1 MVGVQHATELT
12 PPRCV
17 DSSGQICP
25 SPLERWCPTHPSTT
39 RVWCTASSPPPAC
52 LSRSSTPC
60 RMAPHTA
67 APVGRCFS
75 TTRQRQRRALST
87 TTQRQPRGGE
97 RPEEGQGR
105 WGDLHVHGVGRRR
118 EDEYLD
124 GDDNQEDEPTHK
136 GADAGHQN
144 DDSSSCTTSH
154 CGGYRFG
161 SLHGRAEC
169 YYLDVRCLMYWM
181 FVKLC
186 IYELDV

>member
-1 MVGVQHATELT
+1 MLPSSPRPAASIPPARFVPPPLNAGAQPI
-12 PPRCV
+12 PPRLGFGARPRLRRRRA
-17 DSSGQICP
+17 SAG
-25 SPLERWCPTHPSTT
+25 PLRLVAWLLT
-39 RVWCTASSPPPAC
+39 RLRLLDAASPPQG
-52 LSRSSTPC
+52 S
-60 RMAPHTA
+60 
-67 APVGRCFS
+67 G
-75 TTRQRQRRALST
+75 
-87 TTQRQPRGGE
+87 RGGPYPPP
-97 RPEEGQGR
+97 RNGSQGEEKDQKKGK
-105 WGDLHVHGVGRRR
+105 GVGRRR